1 MLTVVAAVGEE
12 LGARVGHSD
21 TGSRLQAAFAVLV
34 LVVAMY
40 TTVRAVPEVLGGLL
54 PT

>member
-1 MLTVVAAVGEE
+1 MAAVGAV
-12 LGARVGHSD
+12 LGARVGHRVS
-21 TGSRLQAAFAVLV
+21 GARLQAAFAVLV